1 VILSCLTAPFR
12 LLGLLVLVGIG
23 YVAWTM
29 RDDLRHWVHRVTA
42 DPPPPPAVGL
52 TLEQVQAT
60 AMARLDS
67 LRRRRADSVVLSQ
80 SEVESLLLPAVA
92 QRSDGTLDSLALE
105 LGNDRVT
112 VRGRMDLSRLPR
124 SGLGPLAEYVRGPEP
139 VEVRGEVLLRRV
151 GLAEWR
157 TDQVRIHG
165 LPVPRVV
172 WQRLVSLAAGR
183 QNDPVSFPV
192 PTWVG
197 GLRVRPDGATLYGA
211 GVKR

>member
-1 VILSCLTAPFR
+1 PSAHHVRTGSRGPSASPGLVPGAADGRRRHHVPGGPGGALRESAIPQRADLYGAPGAQAGVILSCLTAPFR

-80 SEVESLLLPAVA
+80 IGRASCRE
-92 QRSDGTLDSLALE
+92 
-105 LGNDRVT
+105 RV
-112 VRGRMDLSRLPR
+112 
-124 SGLGPLAEYVRGPEP
+124 
-139 VEVRGEVLLRRV
+139 
-151 GLAEWR
+151 
-157 TDQVRIHG
+157 
-165 LPVPRVV
+165 
-172 WQRLVSLAAGR
+172 
-183 QNDPVSFPV
+183 
-192 PTWVG
+192 
-197 GLRVRPDGATLYGA
+197 
-211 GVKR
+211 